1 MTKKQFLDY
10 WKSNDSYSIIYELW
24 KERSP
29 VEMDKAHAVATLL
42 NIGSQYF
49 GLFPQQMVDKAIE
62 YYIKKLNVT
71 LYKDK
76 DGTLIRFW

>member
-1 MTKKQFLDY
+1 MNKKQFLDY

-49 GLFPQQMVDKAIE
+49 NLFPQQMVDKAIE
-62 YYIKKLNVT
+62 YYIKKLNIT